1 MFLRPHQRSKD
12 GKDHTYWSLVETV
25 RTTDGPRQ
33 RTLCYLGELNGSAQ
47 ARWLKSI
54 EVFNEQ
60 GASEQLKLFPA
71 HVEVPDDDPQVARV
85 LVNRVRLER
94 TRQFGS
100 CFLGWELWKQ
110 LGLDHFFEQAM
121 DEEAADVPWSRIAAV
136 LAINRLCA
144 PGSELAV
151 EERWYP
157 STALDDLLEIEE
169 GKINDTRLYR
179 CLDRILPHKTK
190 LEQHL
195 KQRYGELFGA
205 EFEVLLYD
213 LTSTYVEGA
222 AENNPMMRR
231 GYSRDHRGD
240 CEQMVIALI
249 VNRDGFPFSY
259 ETFDGN
265 RADVSTME
273 TILRMV
279 ERKYGKARRIWVM
292 DRGIVSEENL
302 AAIRNV
308 GGQYLVGTPR
318 SQMKQFES
326 ELLQDNWTQV
336 RPEVEVKQVAISLG
350 EETYIL
356 CRTAGRREKEQA
368 IRTRFS
374 TRMEQALR
382 ALEKSIASGRL
393 KDRNK
398 MERRLGRIQ
407 ARHPQVNDLFAVSV
421 RETPSGLR
429 LVWEMKVERIA
440 WRDLRDGT
448 YLLRTNLRA
457 DSAEQLWSMYMQL
470 TEAEAS
476 FRALKSELSI
486 RPLFHQKEPRVKAH
500 VLVAFLGYA
509 MWVTLKHRL
518 KRRPAIVPGPS
529 ASGVNNPQPFR
540 PCRRS
545 LCCLHC
551 RAPISSFPPPMAAR
565 FAFAGSPSPRRTRNP
580 CFTNLVSTFRNDSN
594 VCQNVVQTP
603 YLPEL
608 ILNGLAGSPTIW

>member
-1 MFLRPHQRSKD
+1 MTNSAKMFLRPHQRSKD
-12 GKDHTYWSLVETV
+12 GKDHTYWSLVESV
-25 RTTDGPRQ
+25 RTASGPRQ
-33 RTLCYLGELNGSAQ
+33 RTVCYLGELNGSAQ
-47 ARWLKSI
+47 ARWLKSV

-60 GASEQLKLFPA
+60 GEAQQLKLFPS
-71 HVEVPDDDPQVARV
+71 HIEVPDDDPQVARV

-100 CFLGWELWKQ
+100 CFLGWELWKH
-110 LGLDHFFEQAM
+110 LGLDRFFEQAV
-121 DEEAADVPWSRIAAV
+121 DDDPAEVPWSRVAAV

-205 EFEVLLYD
+205 EFDVLLYD
-213 LTSTYVEGA
+213 LTSSYVEGA
-222 AENNPMMRR
+222 AARNPMIRR
-231 GYSRDHRGD
+231 GYSRDHRPD
-240 CEQMVIALI
+240 CEQLVIALI
-249 VNRDGFPFSY
+249 VNEEGFPFSY

-302 AAIRNV
+302 EAIRRR

-318 SQMKQFES
+318 SQLKRFET
-326 ELLQDNWTQV
+326 ELLKEDWTRV
-336 RPEVEVKQVAISLG
+336 RPEVEVKPVAIPQG

-356 CRTAGRREKEQA
+356 SRTAGRKEKEKA
-368 IRTRFS
+368 IRSRFS
-374 TRMEQALR
+374 TSMEDALQR
-382 ALEKSIASGRL
+382 LEKNIATGRL

-407 ARHPQVNDLFAVSV
+407 ARHPSVNDLYQVSV
-421 RETPSGLR
+421 RDTADGLR
-429 LVWEMKVERIA
+429 LFWQMKEDRKS
-440 WRDLRDGT
+440 WRESREGA
-448 YLLRTNLRA
+448 YLLRTNLKAETA
-457 DSAEQLWSMYMQL
+457 DQLWSKYMQL

-476 FRALKSELSI
+476 FRALKSALSI
-486 RPLFHQKEPRVKAH
+486 RPLFHQLEPRVKAH
-500 VLVAFLGYA
+500 VMVAFLGYA
-509 MWVTLKHRL
+509 LWVTLKHLL
-518 KRRPAIVPGPS
+518 KRRPAIVPQPS
-529 ASGVNNPQPFR
+529 ARGVDKSQPWS
-540 PCRRS
+540 PMKTLALLS
-545 LCCLHC
+545 TLHS
-551 RAPISSFPPPMAAR
+551 ADI
-565 FAFAGSPSPRRTRNP
+565 
-580 CFTNLVSTFRNDSN
+580 V
-594 VCQNVVQTP
+594 
-603 YLPEL
+603 LPTTDGRE
-608 ILNGLAGSPTIW
+608 IP